1 MASVRTDA
9 GPSNLMGNFC
19 NTIIFLEIVMQE
31 ESVIV
36 RAGANLNDYTPKL
49 MARGFVSNVTGIVKM
64 TFLR

>member
-1 MASVRTDA
+1 
-9 GPSNLMGNFC
+9 
-19 NTIIFLEIVMQE
+19 MQE

-36 RAGANLNDYTPKL
+36 RAGADLNDYPPKL

>member
-19 NTIIFLEIVMQE
+19 NTIIFWKLSCRRKAIIVC
-31 ESVIV
+31 
-36 RAGANLNDYTPKL
+36 AGADLNDYTPKL
-49 MARGFVSNVTGIVKM
+49 MARGFVSNVTGIVKI